1 MTTHMLRNLLLAG
14 AVLLTQSVP
23 TLALAQEAAP
33 TEGQKAKVVSRV
45 YQATYGAQLR
55 CGASPEWETHGKTLE
70 RFRSTYPEL
79 IQLVDSSP
87 FFPVAKESFQGFLVA
102 NPPSKVSEKNLTLE
116 CESLEAIL
124 RSLIDGPG
132 AREAVAGYV
141 QLLKS

>member
-1 MTTHMLRNLLLAG
+1 MHIGRNFMLAG
-14 AVLLTQSVP
+14 LVFFMQAIP
-23 TLALAQEAAP
+23 TAALA
-33 TEGQKAKVVSRV
+33 EGTPATPVEKAKVVSRL

-55 CGASPEWETHGKTLE
+55 CGASPEWATHGKTLE

-87 FFPVAKESFQGFLVA
+87 YFPAAKEGFQGFLVA